1 MADQGRSAPQ
11 EKQGEQRSPE
21 ATKRTRRQFLKY
33 TGVATGAAALG
44 PTLFKQ
50 LGLAS
55 TSAAQYS
62 PVTLTQTE
70 LSTLQAVMSRLIP
83 ADEELGGA
91 PEARAHVYVDRSL
104 NNSYAHQLPLY
115 QDGLAGLNQTAQAN
129 GADSF
134 ADLSPDMQDELLSRL
149 ENGELDGQIENGS
162 DFFGVVRQHTLEG
175 TFCDPIYGGN
185 HDFIGWDLLGY
196 YGLMYV
202 YTESQQEVGTDVEPA
217 HQSIEQFGGEPVL

>member
-1 MADQGRSAPQ
+1 M
-11 EKQGEQRSPE
+11 
-21 ATKRTRRQFLKY
+21 
-33 TGVATGAAALG
+33 ATGAAALG
-44 PTLFKQ
+44 PALFRQ

-62 PVTLTQTE
+62 PVALTQTE

-91 PEARAHVYVDRSL
+91 TEAHAYAYVDQAL

-115 QDGLAGLNQTAQAN
+115 QNSLAGLNRVAQAN

-134 ADLSPDMQDELLSRL
+134 ADLSPAMQDDVLGQL
-149 ENGELDGQIENGS
+149 ESGELDDQIDSGA
-162 DFFGVVRQHTLEG
+162 DFFGVVHQHTLEG

-185 HDFIGWDLLGY
+185 HNFIGWDMLGY

-202 YTESQQEVGTDVEPA
+202 YTETQQEVGTDVEPA